1 MRERILHIKAQDIY
15 RIVQAALLFCILLF
29 GLGDFWGVSDVK
41 KMHLLIAFIVLAAAL
56 GMQKLTKK
64 GRFFCFLS
72 LLFVLLITGMT
83 FGVGNCLLF
92 LSDYGRWLL
101 GTGAGEPDRIAGYI
115 VLQVIFA
122 AVFCY
127 ILQCILEKYFLLKMA
142 LLCMLVCMLLF
153 CLLTERTL
161 HHAGVVFALTYIV
174 MAGGEWIEY
183 YWDKEKNTDRKVY
196 MLWIM
201 PFMALYV
208 LFMLWMP
215 APAKPFEWQFAK
227 NAFSQMQESFITLT
241 QNIMR
246 GEDENFDTALS
257 GFPEDGELQGDLEEE
272 QRVVMIV
279 EGEDDLVSNVYLA
292 GRVYDTFDGRQ
303 WYQENDNITYDI
315 FADTAQTRSA
325 VEQYQESYLKDYL
338 NLTTLHIR
346 YRYFNTAYVFVP
358 LKTERILEGREEL
371 SFISSGGNLLFSDK
385 DHHDADKRGYGTE
398 YDVSFYQLNAGS
410 WDFED
415 FLLSAQEEEAG
426 DGIRQIYDV
435 YSGEVPL
442 SDEVRAY
449 VDEITRYADSDIE
462 KLRMIE
468 AALSSCT
475 YTRSP
480 GKLPDT
486 VKDAGSF
493 LDYFLLESREGYCTY
508 FATAFTL
515 LARAEGI
522 PARYVQGFCVPME
535 NGKETAVYG
544 DMGHSWPE
552 VYIKGIGWIPFEP
565 TPGYGQLRY
574 SPWETAREHEAALD
588 EAEKYGSYDQGDP
601 AYGTEEGMSLVSIEE
616 NVAAAEENEARRA
629 GIIGN
634 VLKIAV
640 YAVLTFAAAG
650 LLFVLF
656 ERIIRKKRYRKMNM
670 TKKFCAAVGENLRIL
685 TWLGLRRHNEETLQ
699 EFEKRAVSELGLSE
713 KQLLFIEKYEA
724 LLYGGKDIDETA
736 VREAGDE
743 GKRLLLLLKEKKK
756 RTYFYYRARVH
767 FY

>member
-1 MRERILHIKAQDIY
+1 MREKILRIKAQDIY
-15 RIVQAALLFCILLF
+15 RVVQAALLFCILIF
-29 GLGDFWGVSDVK
+29 CLGDFWGVSVVRK
-41 KMHLLIAFIVLAAAL
+41 IHFLIAFIVLAAAL

-64 GRFFCFLS
+64 GRIFCLVS
-72 LLFVLLITGMT
+72 LFFVLLITGVT
-83 FGVGNCLLF
+83 LGIGNCLLF
-92 LSDYGRWLL
+92 LSDYGNWLL
-101 GTGAGEPDRIAGYI
+101 GTGTWEPARIEGYV
-115 VLQVIFA
+115 VLQVIFG

-127 ILQCILEKYFLLKMA
+127 ILQCILEKYFLLKMV
-142 LLCMLVCMLLF
+142 LLCMCVCMLLF
-153 CLLTERTL
+153 CLLTEKTL
-161 HHAGVVFALTYIV
+161 PHAGVVFAMVYIV

-183 YWDKEKNTDRKVY
+183 YWDKEKNADRKVY

-201 PFMALYV
+201 PFMAAYV
-208 LFMLWMP
+208 LFTLWMP

-227 NAFSQMQESFITLT
+227 NAFSRMQESFITLT

-246 GEDENFDTALS
+246 GEEENFDTALS
-257 GFPEDGELQGDLEEE
+257 GFPEDGELQGDLEDEH
-272 QRVVMIV
+272 RTIMIV

-315 FADTAQTRSA
+315 FTDTAQTRAA
-325 VEQYQESYLKDYL
+325 VERYEGSYLRDYL
-338 NLTTLHIR
+338 KLTTLHIR
-346 YRYFNTAYVFVP
+346 YQYFNTAYVFVP
-358 LKTERILEGREEL
+358 LKTERILEGHENL
-371 SFISSGGNLLFSDK
+371 SFLSSGGNLLFSDK
-385 DHHDADKRGYGTE
+385 DHQDVDKRGYGTE
-398 YDVSFYQLNAGS
+398 YDVSFYQVNAGS

-415 FLLSAQEEEAG
+415 FLLSAKAES
-426 DGIRQIYDV
+426 DVDTRQIYDV
-435 YSGEVPL
+435 YSGEVTL

-468 AALSSCT
+468 GALSSCT

-535 NGKETAVYG
+535 KGKETEVCG

-552 VYIKGIGWIPFEP
+552 VYIEGIGWIPFEP
-565 TPGYGQLRY
+565 TPGYGELRY
-574 SPWETAREHEAALD
+574 TPWETAAEREAALA
-588 EAEKYGSYDQGDP
+588 EAEKYDSYDQDYSV
-601 AYGTEEGMSLVSIEE
+601 YGTEEGMALVSLED
-616 NVAAAEENEARRA
+616 VSAAEENKARR
-629 GIIGN
+629 GGVVGN
-634 VLKIAV
+634 ALKITV
-640 YAVLTFAAAG
+640 YAALTLAAAG
-650 LLFVLF
+650 LLFILF
-656 ERIIRKKRYRKMNM
+656 ERMVRKKRYRKMNV
-670 TKKFCAAVGENLRIL
+670 TKKFCTAVGENLRIL
-685 TWLGLRRHNEETLQ
+685 TWLGLRRRDEETLQ
-699 EFEKRAVSELGLSE
+699 EFGKRVAAESGFLKE
-713 KQLLFIEKYEA
+713 QLLFIERYEA
-724 LLYGGKDIDETA
+724 LIYGGKDVDETA
-736 VREAGDE
+736 VKEAGEE

-767 FY
+767 IY